1 MGGGGRFIFW
11 WGAEG
16 LLATAVAILL
26 TVFGFE
32 EAKGMGR
39 DKPWQAT

>member
-26 TVFGFE
+26 TEVGFKE
-32 EAKGMGR
+32 SKEDG
-39 DKPWQAT
+39 